1 MQKSERVNFGSK
13 IGAVLAAAGSAVGL
27 GNIWRF
33 PYETGNHGGAA
44 FILVYLACVF
54 MLGMPI
60 MIAEFTVGRH
70 SKASTGRAY
79 KVLAP
84 GTHWKWLGYLGVLAG
99 FLILGYYSV
108 VAGWTLEY
116 ILEAGMNGFADKK
129 PEDFVVAFQSFSKD
143 PVRPLI
149 WLVIFLLATH
159 FVIVKGVKD
168 GIEKSS
174 KVLMPVLFILIGDMM
189 SAYPSE
195 SYGIIFGSH
204 GSGWLPT
211 ITGTRSIGQDGGR
224 YSSDTALIPE
234 LAEVLRTVNPQK
246 FDFVLFDACMMG
258 CAEVYYELKD
268 AARYCIAS
276 VLDIPAAG
284 FPYASVMPYLY
295 ENAIKDYL
303 GPICKD
309 YIDYYNYNGW
319 GTISAVDCNQ
329 MEGLAE
335 AVRSV
340 ILSNQDSLKNV
351 DTADLQQ
358 YGKGSSNFKGYAY
371 DMLQFIEKLCG
382 GMAPDDFTQ
391 QLKKTV
397 VYTGYTHDPTSS
409 LYRIDGDN
417 YSGMGM
423 YIPNSF
429 TTPKYLLWNNYFKSS
444 IAWYHAPDGLKRNLF
459 GGIEGECSQLPFT

>member
-1 MQKSERVNFGSK
+1 
-13 IGAVLAAAGSAVGL
+13 
-27 GNIWRF
+27 
-33 PYETGNHGGAA
+33 
-44 FILVYLACVF
+44 
-54 MLGMPI
+54 
-60 MIAEFTVGRH
+60 
-70 SKASTGRAY
+70 
-79 KVLAP
+79 
-84 GTHWKWLGYLGVLAG
+84 
-99 FLILGYYSV
+99 
-108 VAGWTLEY
+108 
-116 ILEAGMNGFADKK
+116 
-129 PEDFVVAFQSFSKD
+129 
-143 PVRPLI
+143 
-149 WLVIFLLATH
+149 
-159 FVIVKGVKD
+159 
-168 GIEKSS
+168 
-174 KVLMPVLFILIGDMM
+174 
-189 SAYPSE
+189 
-195 SYGIIFGSH
+195 
-204 GSGWLPT
+204 
-211 ITGTRSIGQDGGR
+211 
-224 YSSDTALIPE
+224 
-234 LAEVLRTVNPQK
+234 
-246 FDFVLFDACMMG
+246 
-258 CAEVYYELKD
+258 
-268 AARYCIAS
+268 
-276 VLDIPAAG
+276 
-284 FPYASVMPYLY
+284 MPYLY

-358 YGKGSSNFKGYAY
+358 YGKGSSSFKGYAY
-371 DMLQFIEKLCG
+371 DMLQFIGKLCG

-444 IAWYHAPDGLKRNLF
+444 IAWYHASGWAETESIWGN
-459 GGIEGECSQLPFT
+459 

>member
-1 MQKSERVNFGSK
+1 MSKEAVNAMIADQDMSVHDL
-13 IGAVLAAAGSAVGL
+13 ISI
-27 GNIWRF
+27 GNIRKKYS
-33 PYETGNHGGAA
+33 PQTSTEK
-44 FILVYLACVF
+44 
-54 MLGMPI
+54 
-60 MIAEFTVGRH
+60 TVMQ
-70 SKASTGRAY
+70 T
-79 KVLAP
+79 V
-84 GTHWKWLGYLGVLAG
+84 
-99 FLILGYYSV
+99 
-108 VAGWTLEY
+108 
-116 ILEAGMNGFADKK
+116 
-129 PEDFVVAFQSFSKD
+129 
-143 PVRPLI
+143 
-149 WLVIFLLATH
+149 
-159 FVIVKGVKD
+159 
-168 GIEKSS
+168 
-174 KVLMPVLFILIGDMM
+174 IGDMM

-268 AARYCIAS
+268 AAKYCIAS

-444 IAWYHAPDGLKRNLF
+444 IAWYHASGWAETESIWGN
-459 GGIEGECSQLPFT
+459 

>member
-1 MQKSERVNFGSK
+1 MKK
-13 IGAVLAAAGSAVGL
+13 ILFLFLAACFFFSCEKETIVIPQQHAGRTVLAFFWADNSLNSSLRDNIQTMMQGLQAMKDSAALLVYWDGEASDISWPEPCIVEYVTNGQGGINTLSKGTIDAMMADKNTSIYDLIGI
-27 GNIWRF
+27 GNIRKKY
-33 PYETGNHGGAA
+33 PPQTSTEK
-44 FILVYLACVF
+44 
-54 MLGMPI
+54 
-60 MIAEFTVGRH
+60 TVMQ
-70 SKASTGRAY
+70 T
-79 KVLAP
+79 V
-84 GTHWKWLGYLGVLAG
+84 
-99 FLILGYYSV
+99 
-108 VAGWTLEY
+108 
-116 ILEAGMNGFADKK
+116 
-129 PEDFVVAFQSFSKD
+129 
-143 PVRPLI
+143 
-149 WLVIFLLATH
+149 
-159 FVIVKGVKD
+159 
-168 GIEKSS
+168 
-174 KVLMPVLFILIGDMM
+174 IGDMM

-268 AARYCIAS
+268 AAGYCIAS

-429 TTPKYLLWNNYFKSS
+429 TTLPNICFGTIISS
-444 IAWYHAPDGLKRNLF
+444 
-459 GGIEGECSQLPFT
+459 LP

>member
-1 MQKSERVNFGSK
+1 MLTNSLSK
-13 IGAVLAAAGSAVGL
+13 GTIDAMMADKNTSIYDLIGI
-27 GNIWRF
+27 GNIRKKY
-33 PYETGNHGGAA
+33 PPQTSTEK
-44 FILVYLACVF
+44 
-54 MLGMPI
+54 
-60 MIAEFTVGRH
+60 TVMQ
-70 SKASTGRAY
+70 T
-79 KVLAP
+79 V
-84 GTHWKWLGYLGVLAG
+84 
-99 FLILGYYSV
+99 
-108 VAGWTLEY
+108 
-116 ILEAGMNGFADKK
+116 
-129 PEDFVVAFQSFSKD
+129 
-143 PVRPLI
+143 
-149 WLVIFLLATH
+149 
-159 FVIVKGVKD
+159 
-168 GIEKSS
+168 
-174 KVLMPVLFILIGDMM
+174 IGDMM

-303 GPICKD
+303 EPICKD
-309 YIDYYNYNGW
+309 YIDYYNYIGW

-358 YGKGSSNFKGYAY
+358 YGKGSSSFKGYAY
-371 DMLQFIEKLCG
+371 DMLQFIGKLCG

-397 VYTGYTHDPTSS
+397 IYTDYTHDPTSS

-444 IAWYHAPDGLKRNLF
+444 IAWYHASGWAETESIWGN
-459 GGIEGECSQLPFT
+459 

>member
-1 MQKSERVNFGSK
+1 
-13 IGAVLAAAGSAVGL
+13 
-27 GNIWRF
+27 
-33 PYETGNHGGAA
+33 
-44 FILVYLACVF
+44 
-54 MLGMPI
+54 
-60 MIAEFTVGRH
+60 
-70 SKASTGRAY
+70 
-79 KVLAP
+79 
-84 GTHWKWLGYLGVLAG
+84 
-99 FLILGYYSV
+99 
-108 VAGWTLEY
+108 
-116 ILEAGMNGFADKK
+116 
-129 PEDFVVAFQSFSKD
+129 
-143 PVRPLI
+143 
-149 WLVIFLLATH
+149 
-159 FVIVKGVKD
+159 
-168 GIEKSS
+168 
-174 KVLMPVLFILIGDMM
+174 
-189 SAYPSE
+189 
-195 SYGIIFGSH
+195 
-204 GSGWLPT
+204 
-211 ITGTRSIGQDGGR
+211 
-224 YSSDTALIPE
+224 
-234 LAEVLRTVNPQK
+234 
-246 FDFVLFDACMMG
+246 
-258 CAEVYYELKD
+258 
-268 AARYCIAS
+268 
-276 VLDIPAAG
+276 
-284 FPYASVMPYLY
+284 MPYLY

-444 IAWYHAPDGLKRNLF
+444 IAWYHHASGWAETESIWGN
-459 GGIEGECSQLPFT
+459 

>member
-1 MQKSERVNFGSK
+1 MKK
-13 IGAVLAAAGSAVGL
+13 ILFIFLTACFFFSCEKETIVIPQQHAGRTVLAFFWADNSLNSNLRNNIRTMMQGLQAMKDSAALLVYWDGEASDISWPEPCIVEYVTNGQGGINSMSKEAVNAMIADQDMSVHDL
-27 GNIWRF
+27 ISIGNIRKKY
-33 PYETGNHGGAA
+33 PPQTSTEK
-44 FILVYLACVF
+44 
-54 MLGMPI
+54 
-60 MIAEFTVGRH
+60 TVMQ
-70 SKASTGRAY
+70 T
-79 KVLAP
+79 V
-84 GTHWKWLGYLGVLAG
+84 
-99 FLILGYYSV
+99 
-108 VAGWTLEY
+108 
-116 ILEAGMNGFADKK
+116 
-129 PEDFVVAFQSFSKD
+129 
-143 PVRPLI
+143 
-149 WLVIFLLATH
+149 
-159 FVIVKGVKD
+159 
-168 GIEKSS
+168 
-174 KVLMPVLFILIGDMM
+174 IGDMM
-189 SAYPSE
+189 SVYPSE

-397 VYTGYTHDPTSS
+397 IYTDYTHDPTSS

-444 IAWYHAPDGLKRNLF
+444 IAWYHASGWAETESIWGN
-459 GGIEGECSQLPFT
+459 